1 MSVPRTQSLTRA
13 IALLRAMERFPRGVS
28 TAELARVTELPPATA
43 GRLLAT
49 LQDAGFAERDADGW
63 SVGRELVRIAQR
75 AEPQRALARRAQP
88 VLAELAAAAQESAML
103 GVPRGAVRLRIVAQ
117 ADGPRLLGITN
128 WVGRTIAELHAS
140 AAGKLLLAELDD
152 RAVAAWIRRARPR
165 PLTARTLAV
174 PEALLAEVA
183 RVRECGWAE
192 IDGESEPGL
201 ASVAVAGAGRRR
213 RAGRHGRLQRP
224 VRAARSRGPRRAAPR
239 GGGRPGLTASAAV
252 SRVNPTRGR
261 SRAAPRPSGSTP
273 R

>member
-49 LQDAGFAERDADGW
+49 LEDAGFAERDADGW
-63 SVGRELVRIAQR
+63 GVGRELVRIAQR

-103 GVPRGAVRLRIVAQ
+103 GVPRGRARVVVVAQ

-128 WVGRTIAELHAS
+128 WVGRTIADLHAS

-152 RAVAAWIRRARPR
+152 RALAAWIRRARPR
-165 PLTARTLAV
+165 ALTARTLGV
-174 PEALLAEVA
+174 PGALLAEVA
-183 RVRECGWAE
+183 RVRDRGWAE

-201 ASVAVAGAGRRR
+201 ASVAV
-213 RAGRHGRLQRP
+213 P
-224 VRAARSRGPRRAAPR
+224 VRDADGALAGMVGYSGPSERLDRPALVAPLQEAAAA
-239 GGGRPGLTASAAV
+239 LA
-252 SRVNPTRGR
+252 
-261 SRAAPRPSGSTP
+261 
-273 R
+273 